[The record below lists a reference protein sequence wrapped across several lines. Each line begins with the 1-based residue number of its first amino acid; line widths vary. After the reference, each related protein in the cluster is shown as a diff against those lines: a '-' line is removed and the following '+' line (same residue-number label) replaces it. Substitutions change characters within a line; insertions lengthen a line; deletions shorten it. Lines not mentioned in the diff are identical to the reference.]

1 MATFVTFQAHPDD
14 ESITVGGTMRKAADA
29 GHRVVLVVATGGELG
44 EIPEGLLAEGET
56 LVARRAAETRAAADV
71 LGVKRLEFLGYKD
84 SGMMGWE
91 QNAAPD
97 SFWTASV
104 EEAAAKLAAI
114 LVDERADVITFDDD
128 NGGYGHPDHIQV
140 HRVGKRAAELAGTPR
155 VYQHTSNRDESF
167 ELWRRY
173 AETTGADIPDFEG
186 FEFGKPAK
194 LLTARVDV
202 RDVIEAKRAGMRAH
216 PSQIPEDSWFL
227 SMPDEWFAQAFG
239 TEWFIREGHG
249 PGITET
255 DLLAGLD

>member
-91 QNAAPD
+91 QNSAPG
-97 SFWTASV
+97 SFWTADV

-114 LVDERADVITFDDD
+114 LVEERADVITFDDD

-155 VYQHTSNRDESF
+155 VYQHTSNREESKALF
-167 ELWRRY
+167 STF
-173 AETTGADIPDFEG
+173 AETTGEEPPDIEI
-186 FEFGKPAK
+186 GKPAA

-202 RDVIEAKRAGMRAH
+202 RDYLDAKRAGMRAH
-216 PSQIPEDSWFL
+216 VSQIPEDSWFL
-227 SMPDEWFAQAFG
+227 SLSDEWFARAFG
-239 TEWFIREGHG
+239 TEWFIREGQG